1 MGPLITAW
9 AHSIL
14 GPRHPVA
21 WYVVCIAGC
30 PSYMWMCVVKVA
42 VELFHKWITRELA
55 INYVSQCIISI
66 AQSVVLLIINPSHA
80 CLDCNKPTT
89 IIWQPCSMWKGR
101 RKEGWMGFEGIKET
115 KERIVQFRDG
125 ASILNESHSEM
136 QGNYAMSFLASDK
149 RMADPLHYMN
159 NFHIGSNWKIPA
171 SISPLSLSMCS
182 AE

>member
-101 RKEGWMGFEGIKET
+101 RTREGRKDGWDLRELKRPKRELFNFGTELRFWMNHTLKCKGTMLWVFWPVISEWQPHYTTWI
-115 KERIVQFRDG
+115 I
-125 ASILNESHSEM
+125 SI
-136 QGNYAMSFLASDK
+136 
-149 RMADPLHYMN
+149 
-159 NFHIGSNWKIPA
+159 
-171 SISPLSLSMCS
+171 
-182 AE
+182 

>member
-1 MGPLITAW
+1 MLIQSGDFMGPLITAW

-66 AQSVVLLIINPSHA
+66 AQSVVLLIINPSHPWTVTNPPLLFGSHVP
-80 CLDCNKPTT
+80 CGKDEGRKDGWDLRELKRPKRELFNFGTELRFWMNHTLKCKGTMLWVFWPVISEWQTHYTT
-89 IIWQPCSMWKGR
+89 WII
-101 RKEGWMGFEGIKET
+101 
-115 KERIVQFRDG
+115 
-125 ASILNESHSEM
+125 SI
-136 QGNYAMSFLASDK
+136 
-149 RMADPLHYMN
+149 
-159 NFHIGSNWKIPA
+159 
-171 SISPLSLSMCS
+171 
-182 AE
+182 